1 MMEMYMI
8 MAQKVVETGDML
20 YWMKNYGEYMRLVF
34 SNPVTAVA
42 YTVPMVMVIIMV
54 IFLIA
59 MTKQFVRAIKQAK
72 ADYKEYKEN

>member
-1 MMEMYMI
+1 

-54 IFLIA
+54 IEFKRSIYNRSVCCILFI
-59 MTKQFVRAIKQAK
+59 FFGNVQAR
-72 ADYKEYKEN
+72 NVVWTSF